1 MKEKRIEMLSIDNI
15 TTSQLLEN
23 LTYLG
28 ELILKIVLLYIIVR
42 ISLTLLVWLCRTLI
56 VPIFRKGAYFYYY
69 QNDGFYT
76 EDRPFGLFR
85 RIRNIRWTIKDKM
98 VGYVEKN
105 RGDLDGSFDNAIYLK
120 SYGRRPVGGAI
131 YEDGVCKIYLIEHD
145 KEGGSTPNLDKPV
158 GYIDNGKIYKYYAD
172 RESWLNG
179 EPLDTPE
186 FIGDCECPRRDWFG
200 KKKWDTKGEKPDEDV
215 LQYIEEERGDAEDR
229 DGFKD
234 SWPYFRKNCYR
245 RKKVKT
251 KQANNGFS
259 VQDGK
264 TFYAMLCSKLWRFL
278 HVYPTGWDNKAMA
291 WGYGYCTED
300 WRNPFKKNDD
310 NGTPM
315 ICRAAAALLLAR
327 YEGFVLDPDEIPQRE
342 RRGPI
347 PTVLLSFC
355 IYLLLFSLFRRIAQ
369 YDLFP
374 IIGDMLNETT
384 NLVAL
389 FLVLWLLIIH
399 PIRLL
404 LMDRTDTLES
414 FLEKMNLNVGVTGW
428 MVWLVIVS
436 VCGIIASV
444 FWIDCDYF
452 PVFVCALITF
462 ILNWSVYNARRWPIE
477 GYGGSLTEGSRRVY
491 HDDDRTEGRRK
502 KQEKDSSKAENQKE
516 GVSGLTKDEDK
527 ERGEKV
533 EHEATLNTPTRFI
546 KFCEPLYFDLDK
558 LKELRIQNPSR
569 RDPQGMHEGGYTK
582 TAAGMVEQELKSDSG
597 EGSAYSK
604 VLRMAALINAF
615 SNKNKLSSIEKIQL
629 IMAICQ
635 PPNIAYQYDELC
647 SELMIEGH
655 NTGILIEGGSA
666 YKDYCR
672 FPTESLYD
680 KHGDCDCHA
689 LLVGALFAA
698 CGFACCYLV
707 GDTNLGSHAAVGLEI
722 KDDLNSLKQYQEA
735 MFTKEGKDY
744 LYVETAGQCSIGH
757 VPAGFEKMLEG
768 DYYPIEP
775 HK

>member
-1 MKEKRIEMLSIDNI
+1 MLVLNNI
-15 TTSQLLEN
+15 TIGQLINN
-23 LTYLG
+23 LKDLG
-28 ELILKIVLLYIIVR
+28 KLILIIFLLYIIVR
-42 ISLTLLVWLCRTLI
+42 ISAALIVWIWRTLI
-56 VPIFRKGAYFYYY
+56 VPIFRKRAYFYYY

-76 EDRPFGLFR
+76 EERPLGLFR
-85 RIRNIRWTIKDKM
+85 RIRNIRWTIKDKL

-105 RGDLDGSFDNAIYLK
+105 RGDLDSAFDHAIYLK
-120 SYGRRPVGGAI
+120 SHGRKPVGGAI
-131 YEDGVCKIYLIEHD
+131 YENGVCKIYLIEYD

-179 EPLDTPE
+179 ELLDTPE

-200 KKKWDTKGEKPDEDV
+200 KHKWETEGEKPDEDV
-215 LQYIEEERGDAEDR
+215 LQYIEEERDDAENR
-229 DGFKD
+229 VGFKD
-234 SWPYFRKNCYR
+234 SWPYFKKNCYR

-251 KQANNGFS
+251 KQASNGIS

-278 HVYPTGWDNKAMA
+278 HVYPVGWDNKAMA

-315 ICRAAAALLLAR
+315 ICRAAAAMLLAR
-327 YEGFVLDPDEIPQRE
+327 YEGFILDPDEIPQRE

-355 IYLLLFSLFRRIAQ
+355 IYLLLFSLFQRIAQ
-369 YDLFP
+369 YKFFP
-374 IIGDMLNETT
+374 LLGGMLNETT
-384 NLVAL
+384 NLIAW
-389 FLVLWLLIIH
+389 FFVLWLLIIH

-428 MVWLVIVS
+428 MVWLVVVS
-436 VCGIIASV
+436 VCGIIASI

-452 PVFVCALITF
+452 PVFVCALITI

-477 GYGGSLTEGSRRVY
+477 GYGGSLIEGNRRVY
-491 HDDDRTEGRRK
+491 HDDDRTEGRRR
-502 KQEKDSSKAENQKE
+502 KQEKLKDNSESENKN
-516 GVSGLTKDEDK
+516 GTSGLAKDEDEK
-527 ERGEKV
+527 YGEKV
-533 EHEATLNTPTRFI
+533 NQVAMLNTPTRSL
-546 KFCEPLYFDLDK
+546 KFDESLYFDKDK
-558 LKELRIQNPSR
+558 LMELRIQNPSR
-569 RDPQGMHEGGYTK
+569 RTPQGMYEGGYTK
-582 TAAGMVEQELKSDSG
+582 TAANMVEQEVRSDNK
-597 EGSAYSK
+597 EGDIYSK
-604 VLRMAALINAF
+604 VKRMAALINAF
-615 SNKNKLSSIEKIQL
+615 SSQNSLSSIEKIQL

-635 PPNIAYQYDELC
+635 PPNIEYQYDELC
-647 SELMIEGH
+647 DELMVEGH
-655 NTGILIEGGSA
+655 NTGILIEGGTA

-672 FPTESLYD
+672 FPSESLHD

-689 LLVGALFAA
+689 ALVGALFAA
-698 CGFACCYLV
+698 CGFACCYLL

-722 KDDLNSLKQYQEA
+722 MEGLDSLRQYQEA
-735 MFTKEGKDY
+735 VFSKEGKDY
-744 LYVETAGQCSIGH
+744 LYVETAGKCSIGH
-757 VPAGFEKMLEG
+757 VPAGFEKMLDGEF
-768 DYYPIEP
+768 YPIEP
-775 HK
+775 NA